1 MSDAYLEAPTSEE
14 LTTEHLA
21 AGADRRFYAFVVDRL
36 FAWGVIGGEAY
47 AAYTLLIEPGRL
59 WTGVAAIAGTVL
71 MVGLLSSMLVGLFGL
86 TPGKALVGIR
96 VLSFE
101 DARPIGL
108 LRAMLRTLLLGVAT
122 LPTLGFGAAALAW
135 TAMVDPSGWRRGWHD
150 LRTGSVVVDVRPVA
164 TVEEPEEEAP
174 RQVVN
179 LTAMRLVPASP
190 TPPRRVPTRGKRPPA
205 PPPEVAAPPAPPT
218 VTPRQGLGWPLVG
231 EGPAGALPDAS
242 QAAVR
247 GPRPTAPPEPPED
260 DRTQPRPPDTAA
272 PPVRWQ
278 VTFDTGEQ
286 FEVRG
291 LTLVGRRPEPRPGE
305 PVKRLVTLPSDDM
318 SLSKTHAQFQVV
330 PDGALVVMD
339 RGSTNGSILIRA
351 GVTKR
356 LVGGKPATMR
366 DEDRVRFGD
375 REMTISLLP

>member
-1 MSDAYLEAPTSEE
+1 
-14 LTTEHLA
+14 
-21 AGADRRFYAFVVDRL
+21 
-36 FAWGVIGGEAY
+36 
-47 AAYTLLIEPGRL
+47 
-59 WTGVAAIAGTVL
+59 
-71 MVGLLSSMLVGLFGL
+71 
-86 TPGKALVGIR
+86 
-96 VLSFE
+96 
-101 DARPIGL
+101 
-108 LRAMLRTLLLGVAT
+108 MLRTLVLGVAT

-135 TAMVDPSGWRRGWHD
+135 TALVDPSGWRRGWHD
-150 LRTGSVVVDVRPVA
+150 LRTGSVVVDVRPVPA
-164 TVEEPEEEAP
+164 VDEPEEEAP

-190 TPPRRVPTRGKRPPA
+190 TPPRRVPSRGKRPTGAAARGRAA
-205 PPPEVAAPPAPPT
+205 PPPRRRSRRGRAWAGPWSGRPRRRRRSAAADRGRPERA
-218 VTPRQGLGWPLVG
+218 
-231 EGPAGALPDAS
+231 AGAPMA
-242 QAAVR
+242 
-247 GPRPTAPPEPPED
+247 TAPG
-260 DRTQPRPPDTAA
+260 RARSTRP

-356 LVGGKPATMR
+356 LVGGKPATLR
-366 DEDRVRFGD
+366 DGDRVRFGD
-375 REMTISLLP
+375 REMTVARLP

>member
-1 MSDAYLEAPTSEE
+1 VATDFTEAPADAE
-14 LTTEHLA
+14 LTTEHLVA
-21 AGADRRFYAFVVDRL
+21 SADRRFYAFVIDRL
-36 FAWGVIGGEAY
+36 VAWGIYAGEAY
-47 AAYTLLIEPGRL
+47 AAYVALIEPGHL

-71 MVGLLSSMLVGLFGL
+71 LVGLISSLLVGL
-86 TPGKALVGIR
+86 YGLSPGKALVGLR
-96 VLSFE
+96 VLSAE
-101 DARPIGL
+101 DARPIGV
-108 LRAMLRTLLLGVAT
+108 LRAVLRTVVLGVAT
-122 LPTLGFGAAALAW
+122 LPTLGFGTAALAW

-150 LRTGSVVVDVRPVA
+150 LRTGSVVVDVRPRPVA
-164 TVEEPEEEAP
+164 DEPDEEPP

-190 TPPRRVPTRGKRPPA
+190 TPPRRVPTRGRRPPA
-205 PPPEVAAPPAPPT
+205 PPPEPAPAQPVPPPT

-231 EGPAGALPDAS
+231 DAPAGQEAPTL
-242 QAAVR
+242 
-247 GPRPTAPPEPPED
+247 GPKPTAPPPGVATGE
-260 DRTQPRPPDTAA
+260 RTQPRPPAA
-272 PPVRWQ
+272 SAGRWQ

-339 RGSTNGSILIRA
+339 RGSTNGSLLVRA
-351 GVTKR
+351 GVTRR
-356 LVGGKPATMR
+356 LVGGKPATVR
-366 DEDRVRFGD
+366 DGDRVRFGD
-375 REMTISLLP
+375 REMTVSRL